1 MPATHTTNAAI
12 KQSTQYFK
20 VESVIIYCR
29 HVKYAI
35 LKKNSQD
42 YQLLEEDGL
51 VVIMLNI
58 DVAKQVEEQVE
69 DGGLDQVNLVG
80 LQLLPVAQLLS
91 PQGEILIRM
100 S

>member
-1 MPATHTTNAAI
+1 M
-12 KQSTQYFK
+12 
-20 VESVIIYCR
+20 
-29 HVKYAI
+29 
-35 LKKNSQD
+35 
-42 YQLLEEDGL
+42 EEDGL

-58 DVAKQVEEQVE
+58 DVAKQVEEQVEEQVE

>member
-1 MPATHTTNAAI
+1 MPATHTTNSTI

-20 VESVIIYCR
+20 IESVIIYCQN
-29 HVKYAI
+29 VTYAI
-35 LKKNSQD
+35 LKKNRQD

-51 VVIMLNI
+51 FVIMLNI
-58 DVAKQVEEQVE
+58 DVAEQVEEQVE